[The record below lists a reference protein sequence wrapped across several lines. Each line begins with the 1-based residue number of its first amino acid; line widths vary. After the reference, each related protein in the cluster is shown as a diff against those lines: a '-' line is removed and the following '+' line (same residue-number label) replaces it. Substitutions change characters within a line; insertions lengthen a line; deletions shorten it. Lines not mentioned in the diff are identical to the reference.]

1 MNSLV
6 QHVEKVIHFSQQ
18 YKRDTVNLLKSNG
31 DVFCGPSILKQNES
45 MIYSVDHWEALSNN
59 ICVPICQPNKLT
71 SGLTNEKDDVFS
83 RYVRIKLDDFDKE
96 LSDARL
102 CMKLFLKKHYGV
114 RRMYPE
120 IDSEEADL
128 TSFLYHCIKTTTPMS
143 LLVTISDKDF
153 CFERNRQLNDV
164 SYDRC
169 CADYVSDNYGIVLF
183 KTNERKLHLFYLDLL
198 SGYTDHGDIKCSP
211 RRFGVR
217 FYKCV
222 LWIIHEPVAC
232 VSEIWFVRF
241 GEELVR
247 PTKLFLTTDRN
258 HEKLLHSVTVSRNFL
273 VFSGLKT
280 YLFFDE
286 KSRVL
291 SQKTFPDDI
300 FNKISTVYAVNKML
314 LIQGKP
320 REDLPPLLYLATVF
334 PDVKIKKEIDLA
346 ELFTNYK
353 HYIPFGFELDVFPSA
368 MKALVRSRESYVIV
382 VDLRLGIVSQIL
394 TYIDCFWQHKLLVDF
409 SRNGKEI
416 RLIGKERSSVGLA
429 NKPGTDYMCLKFSVW
444 NGMKLTDLCKKTLTH
459 YFSWEKIQSFGLSK
473 HLLKDIEDN
482 YT

>member
-1 MNSLV
+1 MDSLV
-6 QHVEKVIHFSQQ
+6 QHVENVIYFSQQ
-18 YKRDTVNLLKSNG
+18 HNRDKVNLLNSNG
-31 DVFCGPSILKQNES
+31 YVFCGPSILKQNES
-45 MIYSVDHWEALSNN
+45 MIYSVDHWEALSNK
-59 ICVPICQPNKLT
+59 ISVPICQPNKLT
-71 SGLTNEKDDVFS
+71 PGVFS

-96 LSDARL
+96 LSDARS
-102 CMKLFLKKHYGV
+102 CMNLFVKKHYRV
-114 RRMYPE
+114 RRTYPE

-128 TSFLYHCIKTTTPMS
+128 ISFLYHYIKTTTPMS
-143 LLVTISDKDF
+143 LLVTIRDKDF

-164 SYDRC
+164 SYKRC

-183 KTNERKLHLFYLDLL
+183 KTNERKLKLFYLDLL

-222 LWIIHEPVAC
+222 LWVIHEPVAC

-241 GEELVR
+241 GIDRLK

-258 HEKLLHSVTVSRNFL
+258 HGNLVHSVTASRNLL

-286 KSRVL
+286 KTRVL
-291 SQKTFPDDI
+291 SQKTFPDNV

-320 REDLPPLLYLATVF
+320 REALPPLLYLATVF
-334 PDVKIKKEIDLA
+334 PDVRIRKEIDLA
-346 ELFTNYK
+346 KLFTNYK

-368 MKALVRSRESYVIV
+368 MKALVRSREMWSLCYVVV

-416 RLIGKERSSVGLA
+416 RLIGKERSSGGPGS
-429 NKPGTDYMCLKFSVW
+429 KPGTEYMCIKFSVW

-459 YFSWEKIQSFGLSK
+459 YFSWETIQTFGLSK